1 MIEENERK
9 PLMENKSRTP
19 SGNVIAINFENIR
32 SIFSQFKVS
41 EQATPN
47 CKELKINQPFK
58 QRLRSARNSD
68 FKTKTSSIVK
78 CVKPKRLQSVAP
90 AHSEVLSSDEEG
102 EFFSQDASEVEAENY
117 FTPPA
122 TPARKKRRI
131 KKIRRSSKEG
141 KFLTDYLKGGRNS
154 KSSIMKKSSAEQVD
168 VEKSEEMEYQAS
180 SEETVKAVN
189 IHTVLEMFKK
199 VEDRLK
205 KIEEKQSIE
214 SVQVENTEE
223 KEVSKLQTVVQQ
235 NQKEIENLKKVNLQM
250 KSANRLAYSKIDDL
264 SRRLAMLEVNTNRRM
279 VSITGLYTYG
289 SNKEETGREL

>member
-1 MIEENERK
+1 
-9 PLMENKSRTP
+9 MENKSRTP

-78 CVKPKRLQSVAP
+78 CVKPKRLQSGAP
-90 AHSEVLSSDEEG
+90 AYSEVLSSEEEG

-131 KKIRRSSKEG
+131 KKTRRSSKEG
-141 KFLTDYLKGGRNS
+141 KFLTDYLKGGKNN
-154 KSSIMKKSSAEQVD
+154 KSNIMKKSAEQVE
-168 VEKSEEMEYQAS
+168 VENTEAMEYQAS

-214 SVQVENTEE
+214 SAQVETTEE
-223 KEVSKLQTVVQQ
+223 KEVSKLQTIKK
-235 NQKEIENLKKVNLQM
+235 QKPT
-250 KSANRLAYSKIDDL
+250 KSKRNRKP
-264 SRRLAMLEVNTNRRM
+264 
-279 VSITGLYTYG
+279 
-289 SNKEETGREL
+289 